1 MISQRFMQK
10 SCIKNHKITRI
21 FHRICIFML
30 NVFCIHD
37 ISVNFSAGIYTMLT
51 NKKNNNMLLREFC
64 YLSTY
69 VF

>member
-1 MISQRFMQK
+1 MISQQIMQK
-10 SCIKNHKITRI
+10 SCINNRKIARI

-37 ISVNFSAGIYTMLT
+37 ISVNFLAGIYTMLT

>member
-1 MISQRFMQK
+1 MIPQRFMQK
-10 SCIKNHKITRI
+10 SCINNQKIARI

-37 ISVNFSAGIYTMLT
+37 ISVNFLAGIYTMLT
-51 NKKNNNMLLREFC
+51 NKKNNNMLLREIC

-69 VF
+69 VY

>member
-1 MISQRFMQK
+1 MISQQFMQK
-10 SCIKNHKITRI
+10 NCIKNHKIARI

-69 VF
+69 VY

>member
-1 MISQRFMQK
+1 MIPQQFMQK
-10 SCIKNHKITRI
+10 SCINNQKIARI
-21 FHRICIFML
+21 FHGICIFML

-37 ISVNFSAGIYTMLT
+37 ASIKNLAGIYTMLT

-69 VF
+69 VY

>member
-1 MISQRFMQK
+1 MIPQQFMQK
-10 SCIKNHKITRI
+10 SCINNQKIAKI
-21 FHRICIFML
+21 FYKSCIFML

-37 ISVNFSAGIYTMLT
+37 ASIKILAGFYKMLT

-69 VF
+69 VY

>member
-1 MISQRFMQK
+1 MIPQRFMQK
-10 SCIKNHKITRI
+10 SCINNHKIARI

-30 NVFCIHD
+30 KVFCIHD
-37 ISVNFSAGIYTMLT
+37 ISVNFLAGFYTMLT

-69 VF
+69 VY